1 MKRGTASRHTISTGQ
16 LKAFHTCST
25 LPEGFDGSQNT
36 CADIE
41 ITRDGRHVHASNRGH
56 NSIAGFSVD
65 TKTDKLTSIGQFS
78 TGNTPRSFNLDSDNH
93 WMVAAGQRSH
103 NLHVYKRDDTN
114 SSLKRIH
121 QQPTSQGLSGHNSSL
136 ETLSSTYTR
145 LDKRGGYSLRRAL

>member
-65 TKTDKLTSIGQFS
+65 TKTGKLTSISQFS

-121 QQPTSQGLSGHNSSL
+121 QQPTGQGPSWVQFIPRDSQVAQIL
-136 ETLSSTYTR
+136 
-145 LDKRGGYSLRRAL
+145 ALTSVGVIP

>member
-1 MKRGTASRHTISTGQ
+1 
-16 LKAFHTCST
+16 ST

-65 TKTDKLTSIGQFS
+65 TKTGKLTSIGQFS

-121 QQPTSQGLSGHNSSL
+121 QQPTGQGPSGYNSSL
-136 ETLSSTYTR
+136 ETL
-145 LDKRGGYSLRRAL
+145 K